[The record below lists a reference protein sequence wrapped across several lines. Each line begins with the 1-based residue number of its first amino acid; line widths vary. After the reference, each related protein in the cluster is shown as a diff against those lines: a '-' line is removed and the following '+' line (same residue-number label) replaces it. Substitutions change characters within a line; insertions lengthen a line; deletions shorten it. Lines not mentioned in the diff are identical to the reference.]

1 MPDIKKKKKTPYGQE
16 VGHESEVDA
25 GILASSNQ
33 GVQVQWWDGTMVR
46 TLTGLTSVKKQIRS
60 LGLIDANY

>member
-1 MPDIKKKKKTPYGQE
+1 MVSVCDLCGPECQILKKKKKTPYGQE

-33 GVQVQWWDGTMVR
+33 GVQVQ
-46 TLTGLTSVKKQIRS
+46 
-60 LGLIDANY
+60 

>member
-1 MPDIKKKKKTPYGQE
+1 MVSICDLCGPECQILKKKKTPYGQE

-33 GVQVQWWDGTMVR
+33 GVQVQ
-46 TLTGLTSVKKQIRS
+46 
-60 LGLIDANY
+60 